1 MEAVIL
7 AAGRGRRLIPA
18 TDGVPKCLVEF
29 APGVTILERQ
39 LQVLADCPQVDAARI
54 VVGHRADQVEAKLAT
69 IRTRLRI
76 STVRNP
82 TYETTNALRSLAVGV
97 AHRPA
102 AFAVL
107 NGDTIIGALSA
118 QRLFATPG
126 SIPIALAF
134 SLQTTFAHDAVRV
147 AAGSAGELVAI
158 GKGLESPPPIGESL
172 GLARFAASVAA
183 EAIEM
188 IQQLANAPGGDQAYW
203 YTLLQRLAAT
213 SGIGLVECPADDWLE
228 IDDPEDLLRAGRSR
242 HARASGPADATSLG
256 SLAES

>member
-69 IRTRLRI
+69 IRTRLGI
-76 STVRNP
+76 STIHNP
-82 TYETTNALRSLAVGV
+82 DYERTNALRSLAVGV

-107 NGDTIIGALSA
+107 NGDTIIGAESA
-118 QRLFATPG
+118 RRLFAAPA

-134 SLQTTFAHDAVRV
+134 SPRTTFAHDAVRV
-147 AAGSAGELVAI
+147 AAGPGGELVAI
-158 GKGLESPPPIGESL
+158 GKGLELPPPTGESL

-183 EAIEM
+183 GVIET
-188 IQQLANAPGGDQAYW
+188 IEELANAPGGEHAYW
-203 YTLLQRLAAT
+203 FTLLRRLAVT
-213 SGIGLVECPADDWLE
+213 SVVGLVECPADDWLE
-228 IDDPEDLLRAGRSR
+228 IDEPEDLLRAGRSR
-242 HARASGPADATSLG
+242 HARGSGHAAAAPLGAT
-256 SLAES
+256 AES